1 MNDFMKESGQLTFGI
16 SIILLFVFIRIRTA
30 NLTKVDN
37 NHRIRAALNPTK
49 ELYQGRILRYLFSF
63 KKEMICDSNV
73 EKEIIKQ
80 TRYIDNYIILFIV
93 IFLLSLF
100 SFL

>member
-49 ELYQGRILRYLFSF
+49 EFYWGRMLRYLFSF
-63 KKEMICDSNV
+63 KNEMVYDSNV
-73 EKEIIKQ
+73 EKELDKQ
-80 TRYIDNYIILFIV
+80 TRYIDKYIILFIV
-93 IFLLSLF
+93 ILLLSLF